1 VLLSVLRAASTTM
14 PEKTRVM
21 FALGSV
27 SASPHHLEAIED
39 SEFIWCAR
47 PDIYGSMPSAGLS
60 QSCTRSSDAP
70 PSPSSRRRR
79 PQR

>member
-1 VLLSVLRAASTTM
+1 MLLSVLRAASTTM

-47 PDIYGSMPSAGLS
+47 PDIRLYA
-60 QSCTRSSDAP
+60 
-70 PSPSSRRRR
+70 
-79 PQR
+79 QRGP